1 MFTAHPDAKI
11 VTSVPGLGVQLG
23 ARLLAEIGDD
33 RGRFADARAL
43 RAFAGAAPATRAS
56 GKSSFVHARRAKD
69 DRIAATGYVWAL
81 AAVRHDPHW
90 NARYRAR
97 RQTGDRHVAA
107 LRRLFNLMLG
117 KLHYCLQHNTVHDPA
132 RAFTDPVTAAA

>member
-1 MFTAHPDAKI
+1 LLEFLIRIPWEGTPPKAHPQVSSI
-11 VTSVPGLGVQLG
+11 
-23 ARLLAEIGDD
+23 
-33 RGRFADARAL
+33 
-43 RAFAGAAPATRAS
+43 AP
-56 GKSSFVHARRAKD
+56 KN

-97 RQTGDRHVAA
+97 RQNGDRHVAA

-117 KLHYCLQHNTVHDPA
+117 KLHHCLQHNTVYDPA
-132 RAFTDPVTAAA
+132 KAFADFVAVAA